1 MVNKRTISFFF
12 LFIYLSSFLC
22 KVTESGESARY
33 CYLVGSSSKL
43 AQSIRLGVVTPC
55 FLAFPALLGYDRS
68 RVDLPSLV
76 ITMLIFSTEILGCP
90 EIFQNHM

>member
-1 MVNKRTISFFF
+1 MVNKRTISFF
-12 LFIYLSSFLC
+12 LFIYLFLFFLC

-33 CYLVGSSSKL
+33 SYLVGSSSKL
-43 AQSIRLGVVTPC
+43 AQSIRLVVVTPC

-76 ITMLIFSTEILGCP
+76 ITVLIFSTKILGCP